1 MDRIGVIDIGSN
13 SVRLTL
19 AEVEKSGYFKIIDEL
34 KEHIRLGSDFFA
46 CSVLDEE
53 KIKLTISSIKAF
65 KSMCIS
71 CGASKII
78 LIGSESIKNV
88 DEKINLKEII
98 KKELGLD

>member
-46 CSVLDEE
+46 WSVLDEE

-71 CGASKII
+71 WGASKII
-78 LIGSESIKNV
+78 LIG
-88 DEKINLKEII
+88 
-98 KKELGLD
+98 